1 MKRRMKKAVAVLA
14 SAAFVFSMMP
24 AVTGFAAEEK
34 VTTFTFADTG
44 ITVDAGDFSD
54 YEIDG
59 TDLKITGEGEY
70 VVKGE
75 CSNGSITVKK
85 NVSGV
90 TLTLSDL
97 TLSSQS
103 TAPLSVNKYAAANI
117 VIDGEV
123 TLSDT
128 IKNSEDYLEDVLKMT
143 EDQIDSSG
151 AENAVI
157 KLKDASQ
164 VIISGSG
171 TLNVNAFAKNGIKA
185 GSSLDENGEE
195 TAPGSSG
202 NDGWLQIEGI
212 TLNINAT
219 EVYDPG
225 DGDTYGDGINGEAYV
240 WLKSG
245 TYNVAAGDDA
255 IHSDYYLN
263 IGGSNSGEDP
273 TIFVSACTEGLEG
286 AIVNIFSGDID
297 IFADEDAINAANS
310 DLSDYQFGIVVTGGD
325 IYAVAGG
332 DGDAFDSNGTIL
344 ISGGW
349 IEAFGGPMGNA
360 FDTGTDGNNSIDSTF
375 AITGGTV
382 LGLGSSQMAVAPSSS
397 SQGYAVW
404 TGAGS
409 GFVPGENG
417 GGFTPPDGGNGGSFT
432 PPDGGNGGRPTPP
445 DGGNGGSFT
454 PPDGGSGEMPTAPG
468 GGNGNF
474 PGGNFGSAT
483 GTVTNLTLKVNGTS
497 YASGD
502 QVTINAGNTVAV
514 MDGDESLMESVAMN
528 AASYVIFSA
537 PGLEI
542 SEDPVEPVDPV
553 NPVDPDDPDDPGAPD
568 DPDDPDNPD
577 EPEQPTFGRIGRFYN
592 PNSGEHFYTRNR
604 SEGESL
610 KRAGWNAEGECF
622 GFVSGGTP
630 IYRVYN
636 PNIGDHFFTADRAEA
651 ENCIRA
657 GWMDEGIA
665 WYDDA
670 ATSTAFRLYNPN
682 SGRHFFTENEAE
694 AKNLVAL
701 GWNDEGMAW

>member
-1 MKRRMKKAVAVLA
+1 MRKQIKKAAAVLV
-14 SAAFVFSMMP
+14 SAAFVLAMMP
-24 AVTGFAAEEK
+24 AMTGFAAQEK
-34 VTTFTFADTG
+34 ATTFTFSDTE
-44 ITVDAGDFSD
+44 IKVEAGDFSD

-59 TDLKITGEGEY
+59 TDLKITGEGNY
-70 VVKGE
+70 VVTGE
-75 CSNGSITVKK
+75 CQDGSITVKK

-90 TLTLSDL
+90 ELTLSDL

-128 IKNSEDYLEDVLKMT
+128 INNSEDYLVNELAKT
-143 EDQIDSSG
+143 EDEVDAAG

-157 KLKDASQ
+157 KLKGASQ

-185 GSSLDENGEE
+185 GTSLDENGEE

-263 IGGSNSGEDP
+263 IGDSNGGEDP
-273 TIFVSACTEGLEG
+273 VIFVSACTEGLEG

-325 IYAVAGG
+325 IYALAGG

-344 ISGGW
+344 ISGGR

-382 LGLGSSQMAVAPSSS
+382 LGLGSAQMAVSPAEG

-409 GFVPGENG
+409 GFEPGGNG

-432 PPDGGNGGRPTPP
+432 PPDGGNGERPTPPNGGNGERPTPPEGWNGEVPTLPDGGNGEMPTLP
-445 DGGNGGSFT
+445 DGGNGG
-454 PPDGGSGEMPTAPG
+454 
-468 GGNGNF
+468 F

-483 GTVTNLTLKVNGTS
+483 GTVTNLTLKVNETS

-514 MDGDESLMESVAMN
+514 VDGDESLMESVAMN

-542 SEDPVEPVDPV
+542 SEDPVD
-553 NPVDPDDPDDPGAPD
+553 PVDPDDPNE
-568 DPDDPDNPD
+568 PDNPD
-577 EPEQPTFGRIGRFYN
+577 EPEQPTFGRIERLYN
-592 PNSGEHFYTRNR
+592 PNSGEHFYTRDR

-622 GFVSGGTP
+622 GFAEAGTP

-636 PNIGDHFFTADRAEA
+636 PNVGDHFFTADKAEA
-651 ENCIRA
+651 ENCIKA
-657 GWMDEGIA
+657 GWKDEGIA
-665 WYDDA
+665 WYTDPL
-670 ATSTAFRLYNPN
+670 TTTAYRLYNPN

-694 AKNLVAL
+694 AKYLVTL
-701 GWNDEGMAW
+701 GWNDEGIAW

>member
-1 MKRRMKKAVAVLA
+1 MRRRMKKAVAVLA

-34 VTTFTFADTG
+34 ATVFTFADTG
-44 ITVDAGDFSD
+44 ITVDAGDFTD

-75 CSNGSITVKK
+75 CGDGSITVKK

-97 TLSSQS
+97 TLSSKS

-128 IKNSEDYLEDVLKMT
+128 INNSEDYLEDKLGMT
-143 EDQIDSSG
+143 EDEIDSAG

-219 EVYDPG
+219 KVYDPG

-255 IHSDYYLN
+255 VHSDYYLN
-263 IGGSNSGEDP
+263 IGDSNGGEDP
-273 TIFVSACTEGLEG
+273 AILVSACTEGLEG

-382 LGLGSSQMAVAPSSS
+382 LGLGSAQMAVSPAEG

-409 GFVPGENG
+409 GFGPGGNPFDGGDGERPTPPNG
-417 GGFTPPDGGNGGSFT
+417 GNGERPTPPNGGNGERPTPPEGWNGEMPTLPDGGNGEMPTLPDGGNGEMPTLPDGGNGG
-432 PPDGGNGGRPTPP
+432 
-445 DGGNGGSFT
+445 
-454 PPDGGSGEMPTAPG
+454 
-468 GGNGNF
+468 F

-483 GTVTNLTLKVNGTS
+483 GTVTNLTFKVNGTS

-553 NPVDPDDPDDPGAPD
+553 NPVEPVDPVEPVEPVDPDDPDDPG
-568 DPDDPDNPD
+568 

-604 SEGESL
+604 SEGES
-610 KRAGWNAEGECF
+610 
-622 GFVSGGTP
+622 
-630 IYRVYN
+630 
-636 PNIGDHFFTADRAEA
+636 
-651 ENCIRA
+651 
-657 GWMDEGIA
+657 
-665 WYDDA
+665 
-670 ATSTAFRLYNPN
+670 
-682 SGRHFFTENEAE
+682 
-694 AKNLVAL
+694 
-701 GWNDEGMAW
+701 